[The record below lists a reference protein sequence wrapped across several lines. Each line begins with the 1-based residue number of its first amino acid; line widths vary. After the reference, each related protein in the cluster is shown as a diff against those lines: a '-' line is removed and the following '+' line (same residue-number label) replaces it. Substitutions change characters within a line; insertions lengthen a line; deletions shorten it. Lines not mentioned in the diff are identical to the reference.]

1 MDGGVKMLMSED
13 GKKLEYSIQARWD
26 GNVGAFITVRKFN
39 LRTDTNTDG
48 GDEGPLPA
56 EMLLSALSGCLMIN
70 WGRLIRKMHLKVESL
85 NIVVSGWRNLHEP
98 QLQEINYVVRVKTS
112 EPRER
117 IEKVKALA
125 EKYGTV
131 FNTIGKEKIKGRV
144 EMI

>member
-1 MDGGVKMLMSED
+1 ME
-13 GKKLEYSIQARWD
+13 KLEYEIKAKWD
-26 GNVGAFITVRKFN
+26 GNVGSHIKVRHFT
-39 LRTDTNTDG
+39 LRTDSNTDG

-56 EMLLSALSGCLMIN
+56 EMFLSALSGCLMIN
-70 WGRLIRKMHLKVESL
+70 WGRLIKKMRLRVETL
-85 NIVVSGWRNLHEP
+85 EIEVSGWRNLNEP

-112 EPRER
+112 EPKEK